1 MIATLM
7 TTVVPAVFGAF
18 LRIWAEERKDAAER
32 RKFELAAMTQSNAI
46 LETQRERVTGST
58 FLQFMVMLMTFTA
71 LMVFAVFPMIAV
83 MWDVPLFITLEYYK
97 ETGFLFWKGT
107 MAVKEL
113 IPVHGLYLPEDFHLI
128 IQGAVSLIFGN
139 VTAGMGRR

>member
-1 MIATLM
+1 MLVTLM
-7 TTVVPAVFGAF
+7 TTVAPAIFGAF
-18 LRIWAEERKDAAER
+18 LRVWAEERKDANER
-32 RKFELAAMTQSNAI
+32 RKFELAALTKNNAI
-46 LETQRERVTGST
+46 LEAQRERLTGST

-71 LMVFAVFPMIAV
+71 LMVFAVFPLAAV
-83 MWDVPLFITLEYYK
+83 VMDVPLFITLEYYK

-107 MAVKEL
+107 MMVKEL
-113 IPVHGLYLPEDFHLI
+113 IPVEGLYLPEDFHLI